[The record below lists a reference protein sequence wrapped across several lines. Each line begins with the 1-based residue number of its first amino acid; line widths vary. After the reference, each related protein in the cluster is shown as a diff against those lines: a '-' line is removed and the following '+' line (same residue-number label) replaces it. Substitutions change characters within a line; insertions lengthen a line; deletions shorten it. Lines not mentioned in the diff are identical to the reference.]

1 MKKILL
7 VCSAG
12 MSTSLLVSKMEK
24 VAQEQGLE
32 VTIAA
37 LSVSA
42 IQEEVGNWDVC
53 LVGPQ
58 IKYALDQVKE
68 TLNIP
73 TEVIDMRV
81 YGMANGQAA
90 LEQALGM
97 MK

>member
-7 VCSAG
+7 VCNAG
-12 MSTSLLVSKMEK
+12 MSTSLLVSKMQK
-24 VAQEQGLE
+24 VVESRGMDAEIE
-32 VTIAA
+32 AI
-37 LSVSA
+37 SVSS
-42 IQEEVGNWDVC
+42 IKDRVGEFDVC

-58 IKYALDQVKE
+58 IRFNLDMIKS

-81 YGMANGQAA
+81 YGLANGEAA
-90 LEQALGM
+90 LDHAIEL